1 MLKAVEKLRLC
12 ELYQLLPERTPA
24 PSASARRLTTRF
36 SQCSNT
42 STSQD
47 GGTTAPGA
55 YTPFGGHFK
64 RFVTLSYKLSY
75 SRIQGAWSGLQWFAA
90 ALVVAVFA
98 LATALMST
106 GHGLGAPVWIIGA
119 LCAVA
124 LLAERQSVHI
134 TATTQMSVSAL
145 PILFAAVVYGPLPA
159 MVVAASALALDF
171 ERPFTRWVIWT
182 FSRALVAGLAGLA
195 ASLLIN
201 DRTSFGGL
209 VVAVAAAAIV
219 EAFGDITLNAV
230 TIALRRS
237 ASFAETARAMAR
249 LMLST
254 VPLYTPVIAA
264 LAYSYRELSPW
275 TVLLFFVPALAA
287 QRLLTMYQEQARLVA
302 DLGAANE
309 RLERANLSFAGAL
322 VAALDARDEYTAGH
336 SAAVAVYGRDIA
348 ARLGLSEEERQLVHL
363 AGLVH
368 DIGKVGLPPGLL
380 EKPGPLTLEER
391 RIMEEHPAIGERI
404 LAKVEDYREIAE
416 IVRHH
421 HERVDGHG
429 YPDRLEGDEI
439 PLISRIIAVADAYN
453 AMTSGRPYR
462 DAMPSRVARMRL
474 AQAVGTQF
482 DTTIVAAFEAILATA
497 NESYLSGAHADFSVE
512 AQRQPALTGAELAPV
527 RALRAS
533 AATA

>member
-1 MLKAVEKLRLC
+1 MA
-12 ELYQLLPERTPA
+12 
-24 PSASARRLTTRF
+24 
-36 SQCSNT
+36 
-42 STSQD
+42 
-47 GGTTAPGA
+47 
-55 YTPFGGHFK
+55 FG
-64 RFVTLSYKLSY
+64 L
-75 SRIQGAWSGLQWFAA
+75 AA
-90 ALVVAVFA
+90 ALVH
-98 LATALMST
+98 SERD
-106 GHGLGAPVWIIGA
+106 LGAPLWIIAA

-159 MVVAASALALDF
+159 MIVAASALMLDCG
-171 ERPFTRWVIWT
+171 RPYTRWVIWT
-182 FSRALVAGLAGLA
+182 FSRSLVGGLAGVSA
-195 ASLLIN
+195 GLLI
-201 DRTSFGGL
+201 REETSFGGL
-209 VVAVAAAAIV
+209 VLAVAAASVTEAI
-219 EAFGDITLNAV
+219 GDITLNSI

-237 ASFAETARAMAR
+237 GSFRDTAHAMAR

-302 DLGAANE
+302 DLGAANQ
-309 RLERANLSFAGAL
+309 RLEKASLSFASAL
-322 VAALDARDEYTAGH
+322 VAALDARDQYTAGH
-336 SAAVAVYGRDIA
+336 SAAVAVYARDIA
-348 ARLGLSEEERQLVHL
+348 TRLELSEEEKQLVHL

-368 DIGKVGLPPGLL
+368 DIGKVGLPAGLL
-380 EKPGPLTLEER
+380 EKPGALTLEER
-391 RIMEEHPAIGERI
+391 RMMEEHPVIGERI
-404 LAKVEDYREIAE
+404 LAKVEDYREIAQ

-421 HERVDGHG
+421 HERIDGNG
-429 YPDRLEGDEI
+429 YPDGLLADEV

-482 DTTIVAAFEAILATA
+482 DTTVVAAFEAILATA
-497 NESYLSGAHADFSVE
+497 PESYLCGAHADFSVE
-512 AQRQPALTGAELAPV
+512 AQRQPSLMADDLKTIA
-527 RALRAS
+527 AS
-533 AATA
+533 AVVLPPVASTA

>member
-1 MLKAVEKLRLC
+1 MA
-12 ELYQLLPERTPA
+12 
-24 PSASARRLTTRF
+24 
-36 SQCSNT
+36 
-42 STSQD
+42 
-47 GGTTAPGA
+47 
-55 YTPFGGHFK
+55 FG
-64 RFVTLSYKLSY
+64 L
-75 SRIQGAWSGLQWFAA
+75 AA
-90 ALVVAVFA
+90 ALVH
-98 LATALMST
+98 SERD
-106 GHGLGAPVWIIGA
+106 LGAPLWIIAA

-159 MVVAASALALDF
+159 MIVAASALMLDCG
-171 ERPFTRWVIWT
+171 RPYTRWVIWT
-182 FSRALVAGLAGLA
+182 FSRSLVGGLAGVSA
-195 ASLLIN
+195 GLLISEE
-201 DRTSFGGL
+201 TSFGGL
-209 VVAVAAAAIV
+209 VLAVAAASV
-219 EAFGDITLNAV
+219 TEAVGDITLNSI

-237 ASFAETARAMAR
+237 GSFRDTAHAMAR

-302 DLGAANE
+302 DLGAANQ
-309 RLERANLSFAGAL
+309 RLEKASLSFASAL
-322 VAALDARDEYTAGH
+322 VAALDARDQYTAGH
-336 SAAVAVYGRDIA
+336 SAAVAVYARDIA
-348 ARLGLSEEERQLVHL
+348 SRLELSEEEKQLVHL

-368 DIGKVGLPPGLL
+368 DIGKVGLPAGLL
-380 EKPGPLTLEER
+380 EKPGALTLEER
-391 RIMEEHPAIGERI
+391 RMMEEHPVIGERI
-404 LAKVEDYREIAE
+404 LAKVEDYREIAL

-421 HERVDGHG
+421 HERIDGNG
-429 YPDRLEGDEI
+429 YPDGLLADEV

-482 DTTIVAAFEAILATA
+482 DTTVVAAFEAILATA
-497 NESYLSGAHADFSVE
+497 PESYLCGAHADFSVE
-512 AQRQPALTGAELAPV
+512 AQRQPSLMADDLKTIA
-527 RALRAS
+527 AS
-533 AATA
+533 AAVLPPVASTA